1 MSSVEYAG
9 TSAAPVPRNL
19 AVRIDQLEK
28 AFFGV
33 PVLKRVSIEVPA
45 GSIVGLVGE
54 NGAGKSTLMNVLGG
68 VVPRDAGV
76 IELFGEPFDPKS
88 PAQASDAGIA
98 FIHQELN
105 LFGNLSVAENL
116 AISSFPRGRVGG
128 LDVRRMRAE
137 AAEHL
142 SAVGLDVAPATL
154 IETLSAGERQLVEI
168 AKAVAS
174 DARVIILD
182 EPTTS
187 LTAREATRLFQLMH
201 RLRDDGR
208 TLIFISHALGDVL
221 GQCDELVVLRD
232 GAVVS
237 QGPVAGYHL
246 DRLVEQMVGRSI
258 DQLFPDPPSGPL
270 GVDVLELR
278 GVTRRGIVKD
288 VSFSVRAG
296 EIVGVYGLMGSGRTE
311 LARMIFG
318 VDGFDSGE
326 IADPSGR
333 FVRRRS
339 PAASI
344 RAGVGFVTEDRREQ
358 GLFMSLPVADNIA
371 VTTLRRFRRTG
382 SPTIAA
388 KDLIAACRDIAA
400 TLRVKSGDIAVD
412 EVKNLSGGN
421 QQKVVVARWLLS
433 RPKLLILDEPTRGVD
448 VGAKHDLYVTINS
461 LAEQGAGV
469 LMISSE
475 LEELMGTCHRV
486 LVVHKGEVLGRFER
500 NSFDRERMLAT
511 AFGQPQTGG
520 AA

>member
-9 TSAAPVPRNL
+9 TSAAPVPREL

-28 AFFGV
+28 SFFGV
-33 PVLKRVSIEVPA
+33 PVLKKVSIEVPA
-45 GSIVGLVGE
+45 GTIVGLVGE

-68 VVPRDAGV
+68 VVARDAGV
-76 IELFGEPFDPKS
+76 VELFGQPFDPKS

-116 AISSFPRGRVGG
+116 AISSFPRGRAGG

-142 SAVGLDVAPATL
+142 RAVGLDVAPTTL
-154 IETLSAGERQLVEI
+154 VEALSAGERQLVEI

-187 LTAREATRLFQLMH
+187 LTEREATRLFRLMH
-201 RLRDDGR
+201 QLQADGR
-208 TLIFISHALGDVL
+208 TLIFISHALRDVL
-221 GQCDELVVLRD
+221 EQCDELVVLRD

-237 QGPVAGYHL
+237 QGAVGGYHL

-258 DQLFPDPPSGPL
+258 EQLFPDPPAGPL
-270 GVDVLELR
+270 GGEVLHVRNL
-278 GVTRRGIVKD
+278 TRRGIVKD
-288 VSFSVRAG
+288 VSFTVRSG

-318 VDGFDSGE
+318 ADGFDSGA
-326 IADPSGR
+326 IADPSGA
-333 FVRRRS
+333 FTKRRS

-371 VTTLRRFRRTG
+371 VTTLRRFRRRAV
-382 SPTIAA
+382 PTIATRQ
-388 KDLIAACRDIAA
+388 LIDACRAIAA

-421 QQKVVVARWLLS
+421 QQKVVVARWLLNT
-433 RPKLLILDEPTRGVD
+433 PKLLMLDEPTRGVD
-448 VGAKHDLYVTINS
+448 VGAKHDLYVTINA
-461 LAEQGAGV
+461 LAERGAGV

-475 LEELMGTCHRV
+475 LEELMGTCHRI
-486 LVVHKGEVLGRFER
+486 LVVHKGEVLGRFDR
-500 NSFDRERMLAT
+500 GSFDRERMLAT
-511 AFGQPQTGG
+511 AFGRPEREVTP
-520 AA
+520 